1 MNKPI
6 IDKNGKFIFNEDYT
20 LEKEYDNL
28 FNKKDKNHKKYFK
41 NLSIIKKK
49 EYIDIF
55 KFIKLNTN
63 MPLDIIVINSNMN
76 SEQKKNSI
84 KYNTAFK

>member
-6 IDKNGKFIFNEDYT
+6 IDKNGKFIYNDDNN

-49 EYIDIF
+49 NILIY
-55 KFIKLNTN
+55 LNLLNQIQT
-63 MPLDIIVINSNMN
+63 
-76 SEQKKNSI
+76 
-84 KYNTAFK
+84 FH

>member
-6 IDKNGKFIFNEDYT
+6 IDKNGKFIYNDDNN

-49 EYIDIF
+49 RIY
-55 KFIKLNTN
+55 
-63 MPLDIIVINSNMN
+63 
-76 SEQKKNSI
+76 
-84 KYNTAFK
+84 